1 MYYNPETKE
10 QKNLNDLK
18 IMFNS
23 SIPDTIEQI
32 NGWYLLYTQDI
43 SISNTQRKVLGDI
56 QLIDGHYT
64 QTYKIED
71 IPQEEIDLIE
81 KRNKK
86 IELERELE
94 RYNYVYVEIV
104 LGLATKEDY
113 KEEIDNIARIHNELF
128 ALE

>member
-32 NGWYLLYTQDI
+32 NGWYLLYNQDI

-71 IPQEEIDLIE
+71 IPQEEINLIE

-113 KEEIDNIARIHNELF
+113 KEEIENIARIHNELF